1 MTIMVWIGLLIIFL
15 IVEMITAGLTTI
27 WFAGGALVAL
37 ILAALGLDLAWQ
49 LAAFFVVS
57 FLLLF
62 FTRPFVLKYIKPGK
76 VKTNYEGAIG
86 KQVLVTEKID
96 NLQGTGTADLEGLEW
111 TARMSDDRE
120 TLEKGMRGEV
130 VAVQGVKL
138 ILKPVLQNQEEH
150 A

>member
-1 MTIMVWIGLLIIFL
+1 MAIMTWIILLIIFL
-15 IVEMITAGLTTI
+15 VVELLTAGLTTI
-27 WFAGGALVAL
+27 WFAGGALIAL
-37 ILAALGLDLAWQ
+37 ILAALGLSIAWQ

-76 VKTNYEGAIG
+76 EKTNYEGAIG

-111 TARMSDDRE
+111 TARMSDDRA
-120 TLEKGMRGEV
+120 TLEKGMLGEV

-138 ILKPVLQNQEEH
+138 ILKPVEPKQEENV
-150 A
+150 

>member
-1 MTIMVWIGLLIIFL
+1 MAIMAWIILLIVFL
-15 IVEMITAGLTTI
+15 VVELITAGLTTI

-37 ILAALGLDLAWQ
+37 ILAAIGLNPAWQ

-57 FLLLF
+57 LLLLF
-62 FTRPFVLKYIKPGK
+62 FTRPFVMKYIKPGRE
-76 VKTNYEGAIG
+76 KTNYEGAIG

-111 TARMSDDRE
+111 TARMNDDRE
-120 TLEKGMRGEV
+120 TLEKGMLGEV
-130 VAVQGVKL
+130 VAVRGVKL
-138 ILKPVLQNQEEH
+138 ILKPIQQEKEEN